1 MSQKGFR
8 PWFESC
14 RQIYT
19 YIWWGG
25 NLCKLR
31 AEAEVR
37 TSSDPTNPTSRL
49 GQSGAAHPVDVT
61 KWVFDLD
68 KVTDQLDVPMN
79 RGLEAV
85 EATGYIPSEFALHTD
100 LNGFTHE
107 KHGFDQLGVEERV
120 SQADFLNVHKILDA
134 CELRSF
140 KCLLS
145 KFSSTEY
152 MSLFGSL
159 S

>member
-1 MSQKGFR
+1 M
-8 PWFESC
+8 
-14 RQIYT
+14 
-19 YIWWGG
+19 
-25 NLCKLR
+25 R
-31 AEAEVR
+31 AEAKVR
-37 TSSDPTNPTSRL
+37 TSSYPTNPTSRL
-49 GQSGAAHPVDVT
+49 GQSGAAHPVNVT

-107 KHGFDQLGVEERV
+107 KHGFDQLGVEECV
-120 SQADFLNVHKILDA
+120 SQADFLNVHKILVA

-140 KCLLS
+140 KCLLNDQ
-145 KFSSTEY
+145 FYT
-152 MSLFGSL
+152 
-159 S
+159 

>member
-1 MSQKGFR
+1 M
-8 PWFESC
+8 
-14 RQIYT
+14 
-19 YIWWGG
+19 
-25 NLCKLR
+25 R
-31 AEAEVR
+31 AEAKVR

-49 GQSGAAHPVDVT
+49 GQSGAAHSVDVT

-134 CELRSF
+134 CELR
-140 KCLLS
+140 
-145 KFSSTEY
+145 
-152 MSLFGSL
+152 LFNFY
-159 S
+159 